1 MFGDKLFDRH
11 WLASANLLNE
21 VVRPSKNSVVMID
34 SDCMQMLN
42 QVWIRLFP
50 DQFDELLTSHLLV
63 LNLFPED
70 PIDKRC
76 DLRMR

>member
-1 MFGDKLFDRH
+1 MSGDKLFARH

-21 VVRPSKNSVVMID
+21 VVRPSKNAVVMID
-34 SDCMQMLN
+34 SDFMQMLN
-42 QVWIRLFP
+42 EVWIRLFP
-50 DQFDELLTSHLLV
+50 DQFDERLTSHLLV

-70 PIDKRC
+70 PTDNRC